1 MSEGTIQMVKIIEN
15 PQPAASE
22 AHDRYLQ
29 PRQAQKRP
37 PTSYESL
44 LGDAVERAFGAG
56 VYDLPGLVAHL
67 NSQNSTTPDN
77 QPWTEANYAAVMKT
91 LGY

>member
-1 MSEGTIQMVKIIEN
+1 M
-15 PQPAASE
+15 ASMNLLR
-22 AHDRYLQ
+22 ALATVSGMTLLSRILGFVRDFV
-29 PRQAQKRP
+29 QA
-37 PTSYESL
+37 
-44 LGDAVERAFGAG
+44 RAFGAG
-56 VYDLPGLVAHL
+56 IYDLPGLVANL

>member
-1 MSEGTIQMVKIIEN
+1 MAEGTIQMVKIIDN
-15 PQPAASE
+15 PQPEASE

-29 PRQAQKRP
+29 PRQAQKRQ

-56 VYDLPGLVAHL
+56 IYELPGLVENL
-67 NSQNSTTPDN
+67 NGQGMTTPAGE
-77 QPWTEANYAAVMKT
+77 PWTEANYRAAMQEF
-91 LGY
+91 GR

>member
-1 MSEGTIQMVKIIEN
+1 MSEGTIQMIKIIDN
-15 PQPAASE
+15 TQPAASE

-44 LGDAVERAFGAG
+44 LGDAIERAFADGAHT
-56 VYDLPGLVAHL
+56 LPELVAYL
-67 NSQNSTTPDN
+67 NRTGPLSENSA
-77 QPWTEANYAAVMKT
+77 QWTEQSFQALMAQ
-91 LGY
+91 LGD

>member
-1 MSEGTIQMVKIIEN
+1 MSEGTIQMIKIIDN
-15 PQPAASE
+15 TQPAASE

-44 LGDAVERAFGAG
+44 LGDAIERAFGAG

-67 NSQNSTTPDN
+67 NSQNSTTPTTS
-77 QPWTEANYAAVMKT
+77 PGPRPTT
-91 LGY
+91 PPS